1 MKHTLVLLGQ
11 LHIEFDVF
19 DPDVLSLLTVL
30 YSNDI
35 NVQQLLRWASFAAGD
50 AVGPSCLKVKGFST

>member
-1 MKHTLVLLGQ
+1 MD
-11 LHIEFDVF
+11 FDVF

-35 NVQQLLRWASFAAGD
+35 NVHQHLRWASFAAGD